1 MSFIINI
8 LKLMQAPENSFKS
21 ANIPEATRLATPD
34 LAFENVATVLTVTF
48 ALLRIS
54 PKSSIC
60 T

>member
-1 MSFIINI
+1 
-8 LKLMQAPENSFKS
+8 MQAPENSFKS